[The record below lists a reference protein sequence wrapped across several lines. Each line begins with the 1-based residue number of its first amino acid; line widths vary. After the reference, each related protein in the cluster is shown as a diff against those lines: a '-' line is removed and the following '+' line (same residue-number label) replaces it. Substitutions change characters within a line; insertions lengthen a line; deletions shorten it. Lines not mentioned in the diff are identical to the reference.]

1 MLHFDRKNKRLAGA
15 YFFVLQHGFRVRF
28 VEINSTKTLSSK
40 YKRKIVLKLL
50 SFESLKEFK

>member
-28 VEINSTKTLSSK
+28 VELLSSK